1 MKAFV
6 IRWGATAFALLIASQ
21 MVPRGIAADTPGA
34 LIWAGLWLAILN
46 AVVRPV
52 LLVLSLPLILLSFG
66 LVIPLINALLLDWVG
81 GGWIAGF
88 HVEGFGAAF
97 LGALIVSFV
106 SWALHRIS
114 PAPSRFQVRVHSFQG
129 EPSGVEDPHSGAMKR
144 VEGRVIEQDSHD
156 K

>member
-1 MKAFV
+1 MNAFML
-6 IRWGATAFALLIASQ
+6 RWGATTVALFIASQ
-21 MVPRGIAADTPGA
+21 LVPRGISADTLGA
-34 LIWAGLWLAILN
+34 LIWAGLWLAVFN

-81 GGWIAGF
+81 SGWIRGF

-97 LGALIVSFV
+97 FGSLIVSFV
-106 SWALHRIS
+106 SWALYRVS
-114 PAPSRFQVRVHSFQG
+114 AVPSRPQVHVRPFRGGAPVG
-129 EPSGVEDPHSGAMKR
+129 EPRPGEMKR
-144 VEGRVIEQDSHD
+144 VEGRVIEHD